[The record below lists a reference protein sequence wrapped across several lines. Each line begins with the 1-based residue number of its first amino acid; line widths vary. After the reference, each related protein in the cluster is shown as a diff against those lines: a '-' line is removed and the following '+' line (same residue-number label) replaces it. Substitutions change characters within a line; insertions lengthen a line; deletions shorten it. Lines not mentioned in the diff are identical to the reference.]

1 MVQLSHPYMTTGRT
15 IALTIWT
22 FAGKMICLLF
32 ITLSRFVMAF
42 LPRSK
47 RVLISWLQSPS
58 MVILEPRKIRSVTAS
73 IFSPFISHEMMEL
86 DAMLLVFQCWV
97 LSQHFHSPLSPSSWD
112 SSVPL
117 HFLPLEWYHLH
128 IWGCWHSSWQS
139 RASSKECTT
148 LHCTWREQPT
158 TQAYFVGYSR
168 LCHLHK
174 DK

>member
-1 MVQLSHPYMTTGRT
+1 MFQLSHPYMTTGRT

-47 RVLISWLQSPS
+47 RLLISWLQSPS
-58 MVILEPRKIRSVTAS
+58 TLILEPRKICHCFYFFPIYLPWNDGTGCHDIS
-73 IFSPFISHEMMEL
+73 FSMLSFKPAFSFSSFTLIMRLFSSSSRF
-86 DAMLLVFQCWV
+86 AMGVV
-97 LSQHFHSPLSPSSWD
+97 
-112 SSVPL
+112 
-117 HFLPLEWYHLH
+117 HLH
-128 IWGCWHSSWQS
+128 IWGCWYYSWQS
-139 RASSKECTT
+139 RASSEECTT